1 MATILMGKSA
11 NGRILTRLVDCP
23 INKLQFLM
31 ACDVVKFGMVPH
43 WFATIPVELPSGNQ
57 TWHWHMAL
65 FVDDHPLQTSI

>member
-1 MATILMGKSA
+1 
-11 NGRILTRLVDCP
+11 
-23 INKLQFLM
+23 LM

-65 FVDDHPLQTSI
+65 FVVDHPLQTSI